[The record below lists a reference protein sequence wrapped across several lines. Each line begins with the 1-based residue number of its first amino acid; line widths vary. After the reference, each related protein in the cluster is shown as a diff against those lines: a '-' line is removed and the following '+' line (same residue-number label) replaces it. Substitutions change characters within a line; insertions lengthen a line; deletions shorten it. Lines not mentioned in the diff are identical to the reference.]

1 MHKCHKVTKSN
12 SLIAASYR
20 LTLNEH
26 RLVLAAISQIDP
38 RKPLPRPIRVCAHDF
53 AELYDGVWGAMEQK
67 VHLSPTSAVQ
77 SLLPRHRLR

>member
-53 AELYDGVWGAMEQK
+53 AELY
-67 VHLSPTSAVQ
+67 
-77 SLLPRHRLR
+77 

>member
-53 AELYDGVWGAMEQK
+53 AELYD
-67 VHLSPTSAVQ
+67 
-77 SLLPRHRLR
+77 LPVKCEFHADSDTHSTHIRTVIPR

>member
-26 RLVLAAISQIDP
+26 
-38 RKPLPRPIRVCAHDF
+38 
-53 AELYDGVWGAMEQK
+53 GVWGAMEQK